1 MSAQEHCIPFG
12 PGAYR
17 GDALPDLPTSR
28 QQQGGL
34 FETPLRWGHYT
45 GLDSPV
51 EVESQLE
58 SEAHKAYE
66 QQLAEGQKPL
76 IFCDAQRWRFQN
88 SSSIPYLIF
97 ISKLMCF
104 FLPWALFSSEVSLI
118 LDTNVTIM
126 FLGAILAVLTLGLSG
141 GPKQEYADLSLIT
154 GAVIAFLFIAWDKG
168 AFWGYWS
175 EHPPL
180 IWIGILLSFHAII
193 GADLLL
199 ALYARFYKHDGS
211 EFNRQNGTLTIARRF
226 RKPFVAP
233 FYEFDPVIQLLPTG
247 YGGHDYALWLHHRYD
262 DTKVCLARKVHTL
275 GLDKHNL
282 HAFWDTLQRYMDVSQ
297 PLPDLPVLEQ
307 SRHLDPVTAAHDA
320 ATGRNPRKWRDL
332 NVEAWKRKEGKKLR
346 EKVAAYPWQKKPCT
360 LQARIDP
367 NLTIEAYYRGQEAR
381 GIQATPQAEDFTFSR
396 C

>member
-1 MSAQEHCIPFG
+1 MSAQEHNTPYG

-17 GDALPDLPTSR
+17 SNALPDLPSPR
-28 QQQGGL
+28 QQPGGL
-34 FETPLRWGHYT
+34 FETPLRWGHYAR
-45 GLDSPV
+45 LDSPV
-51 EVESQLE
+51 EVDVQLE
-58 SEAHKAYE
+58 SESHKAYE
-66 QQLAEGQKPL
+66 QQLTEGRQPL
-76 IFCDAQRWRFQN
+76 IFCDAQRWCFEN
-88 SSSIPYLIF
+88 SSMTPHLIF
-97 ISKLMCF
+97 VSKFMCF
-104 FLPWALFSSEVSLI
+104 FFSPTLVTIEVSII
-118 LDTNVTIM
+118 LDTIITT
-126 FLGAILAVLTLGLSG
+126 FLGFLLGVISFSFFGTKKQNYAHAIAIICVSFSATIIILD
-141 GPKQEYADLSLIT
+141 E
-154 GAVIAFLFIAWDKG
+154 GAL
-168 AFWGYWS
+168 WGYWS
-175 EHPPL
+175 EHPL
-180 IWIGILLSFHAII
+180 ILIGILASFHAII

-233 FYEFDPVIQLLPTG
+233 FYEFDPVMQLLPTG

-262 DTKVCLARKVHTL
+262 GIKVCLARKVHTL

>member
-1 MSAQEHCIPFG
+1 MG
-12 PGAYR
+12 
-17 GDALPDLPTSR
+17 
-28 QQQGGL
+28 
-34 FETPLRWGHYT
+34 
-45 GLDSPV
+45 
-51 EVESQLE
+51 
-58 SEAHKAYE
+58 
-66 QQLAEGQKPL
+66 
-76 IFCDAQRWRFQN
+76 IF
-88 SSSIPYLIF
+88 
-97 ISKLMCF
+97 
-104 FLPWALFSSEVSLI
+104 
-118 LDTNVTIM
+118 
-126 FLGAILAVLTLGLSG
+126 
-141 GPKQEYADLSLIT
+141 
-154 GAVIAFLFIAWDKG
+154 
-168 AFWGYWS
+168 
-175 EHPPL
+175 
-180 IWIGILLSFHAII
+180 LSFHAII

-233 FYEFDPVIQLLPTG
+233 FYEFDPAMQLLPTG

-262 DTKVCLARKVHTL
+262 GIKVCLARKVHTL

-346 EKVAAYPWQKKPCT
+346 EKVAAYPWQTKPCT
-360 LQARIDP
+360 LQTRIDP
-367 NLTIEAYYRGQEAR
+367 NLTIEAYYRCQEAK

>member
-1 MSAQEHCIPFG
+1 MSAQEHSIPYG

-17 GDALPDLPTSR
+17 SNALPDLPPSR

-34 FETPLRWGHYT
+34 FETPLRWGHYS

-76 IFCDAQRWRFQN
+76 IFCDAQRWRFEN
-88 SSSIPYLIF
+88 SSFIPSLLF
-97 ISKLMCF
+97 ITKLLSF
-104 FLPWALFSSEVSLI
+104 FLPIFLLSTKIAATLNNSLFSLI
-118 LDTNVTIM
+118 GV
-126 FLGAILAVLTLGLSG
+126 LSG
-141 GPKQEYADLSLIT
+141 FASIYFFGTKKQNYAHKIIITFTLLSAAL
-154 GAVIAFLFIAWDKG
+154 IAWEEK
-168 AFWGYWS
+168 AFWGFWM
-175 EHPPL
+175 EQQAL
-180 IWIGILLSFHAII
+180 WICIFLSFYAII

-211 EFNRQNGTLTIARRF
+211 ELNRQTGTLTIARRF

-233 FYEFDPVIQLLPTG
+233 FYEFDPVMQLLPTG

-262 DTKVCLARKVHTL
+262 GTKVCLARKVHTL

-282 HAFWDTLQRYMDVSQ
+282 YAFWDTLQRYMDVSQ

-307 SRHLDPVTAAHDA
+307 SRHLDPVTAAHDT
-320 ATGRNPRKWRDL
+320 ATGRKPRQWRDL
-332 NVEAWKRKEGKKLR
+332 NVEAWKRKAGKKLR
-346 EKVAAYPWQKKPCT
+346 EQVAAYPWQKKPCT

-367 NLTIEAYYRGQEAR
+367 KLTIEAYYRGQEAK

>member
-1 MSAQEHCIPFG
+1 MSAQELSTPYG

-17 GDALPDLPTSR
+17 SNALPALPPSR

-34 FETPLRWGHYT
+34 FEMPLRWGHYA

-58 SEAHKAYE
+58 SEVQKAYE
-66 QQLAEGQKPL
+66 QQLAEGRQPL
-76 IFCDAQRWRFQN
+76 IFCDAQRWRFEN
-88 SSSIPYLIF
+88 SSMIPHLIF
-97 ISKLMCF
+97 ISKLLSF
-104 FLPWALFSSEVSLI
+104 FFPWFFYTAEIYLI
-118 LDTNVTIM
+118 FDSNVVTLIPCI
-126 FLGAILAVLTLGLSG
+126 ILMILTLGLSG
-141 GPKQEYADLSLIT
+141 GPKQKYADLSLIT
-154 GAVIAFLFIAWDKG
+154 GAVVAFLFIAWDKG
-168 AFWGYWS
+168 ALWGYWS

-180 IWIGILLSFHAII
+180 IWIGILLAFHAII

-199 ALYARFYKHDGS
+199 ALYARLYKHDGS
-211 EFNRQNGTLTIARRF
+211 EFNRQTGTLTIARRF

-233 FYEFDPVIQLLPTG
+233 FYEFDPVMQLLPTG

-262 DTKVCLARKVHTL
+262 GTKVCLARKVHTL

-332 NVEAWKRKEGKKLR
+332 NVEAWKRKAGIKLR
-346 EKVAAYPWQKKPCT
+346 EKVAAYPWQKKPCA

>member
-1 MSAQEHCIPFG
+1 MSAF
-12 PGAYR
+12 
-17 GDALPDLPTSR
+17 L
-28 QQQGGL
+28 
-34 FETPLRWGHYT
+34 
-45 GLDSPV
+45 
-51 EVESQLE
+51 
-58 SEAHKAYE
+58 
-66 QQLAEGQKPL
+66 
-76 IFCDAQRWRFQN
+76 
-88 SSSIPYLIF
+88 YL
-97 ISKLMCF
+97 
-104 FLPWALFSSEVSLI
+104 
-118 LDTNVTIM
+118 
-126 FLGAILAVLTLGLSG
+126 
-141 GPKQEYADLSLIT
+141 
-154 GAVIAFLFIAWDKG
+154 
-168 AFWGYWS
+168 
-175 EHPPL
+175 
-180 IWIGILLSFHAII
+180 HAII

-199 ALYARFYKHDGS
+199 ALYVRFYKHDGS

>member
-1 MSAQEHCIPFG
+1 MSAQELSTPYG

-17 GDALPDLPTSR
+17 SNALPALPPSR

-34 FETPLRWGHYT
+34 FEMPLRWGHYA

-58 SEAHKAYE
+58 SEVQKAYE
-66 QQLAEGQKPL
+66 QQLAEGRQPL
-76 IFCDAQRWRFQN
+76 IFCDAQRWRFEN
-88 SSSIPYLIF
+88 SSMIPHLIF
-97 ISKLMCF
+97 ISKLLSF
-104 FLPWALFSSEVSLI
+104 FFPWFFYTAEIYLI
-118 LDTNVTIM
+118 FDSNVVTLIPCI
-126 FLGAILAVLTLGLSG
+126 ILMILTLGLSG
-141 GPKQEYADLSLIT
+141 GPKQKYADLSLIT
-154 GAVIAFLFIAWDKG
+154 GAVVAFLFIAWDKG
-168 AFWGYWS
+168 ALWGYWS

-180 IWIGILLSFHAII
+180 IWIGILLAFHAII

-199 ALYARFYKHDGS
+199 ALYARLYKHDGS
-211 EFNRQNGTLTIARRF
+211 EFNRQTGTLTIARRF

-233 FYEFDPVIQLLPTG
+233 FYEFDPVMQLLPTG

-262 DTKVCLARKVHTL
+262 GTKVCLARKVHTL

-320 ATGRNPRKWRDL
+320 AAGRNPRKWRDL
-332 NVEAWKRKEGKKLR
+332 NVEAWKRKAGIKLR
-346 EKVAAYPWQKKPCT
+346 EKVAAYPWQKKPCA